1 MRVEA
6 LSNKTLCDHIKG
18 SHEKERMKVTKQPTI
33 TSAFT
38 AYIAKANFIFLV
50 CFLLSY
56 FPSSLMYTLIPV
68 FLEENKANTF
78 PYSFNLAFTCD

>member
-6 LSNKTLCDHIKG
+6 LSNKTLWGHIKG

-38 AYIAKANFIFLV
+38 AYIAKAIFIFLV
-50 CFLLSY
+50 
-56 FPSSLMYTLIPV
+56 
-68 FLEENKANTF
+68 
-78 PYSFNLAFTCD
+78 